1 MAAEAK
7 RKRRTQS
14 MPPPPPPAQQHTFQ
28 GAQVARQE
36 KEDNDEMF
44 ARMEERLQSL
54 IQEGQAALT
63 SKVEL
68 YELDENEITMRKSF
82 AAARKNYHA

>member
-1 MAAEAK
+1 
-7 RKRRTQS
+7 
-14 MPPPPPPAQQHTFQ
+14 MPPPPPAAAAAAEHHSIQ
-28 GAQVARQE
+28 GAQVARQD
-36 KEDNDEMF
+36 KEDDEMF

-68 YELDENEITMRKSF
+68 YELDENEIAMRKSF
-82 AAARKNYHA
+82 AAARYHA